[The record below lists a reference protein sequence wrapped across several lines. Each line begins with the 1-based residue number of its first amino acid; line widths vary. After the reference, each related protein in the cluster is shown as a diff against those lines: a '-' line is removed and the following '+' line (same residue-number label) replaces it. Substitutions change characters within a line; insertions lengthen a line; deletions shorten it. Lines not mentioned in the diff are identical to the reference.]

1 MFLLPVSIPTGN
13 FREVIYKGI
22 NFLKKVS
29 NTCMYQV
36 KVKFYPI
43 KMWLNTYK
51 MWILCNVII
60 NVHVSKWL
68 P

>member
-1 MFLLPVSIPTGN
+1 
-13 FREVIYKGI
+13 
-22 NFLKKVS
+22 
-29 NTCMYQV
+29 MYQV

-68 P
+68 PWRWLIGAETCRRGI